1 MTIKLVSQDLLYFV
15 LISFIFKSWD
25 TDMEFVTS
33 AFSYMYTLC
42 PSFIPLFPFF
52 IMRKVEQQMN
62 SALRN
67 RKNFSSGNT
76 TVIQNDDN
84 TADIFLHGNCIGYV
98 DYSGKIA
105 PTSGTL
111 KISDAGWQ
119 TVTTKS
125 RLNALCDE
133 FAYGC
138 YVFQKNFDWFLG
150 DVDGN
155 VRPFPTEEFVTV

>member
-42 PSFIPLFPFF
+42 PFLFLLFPFKT
-52 IMRKVEQQMN
+52 MRKIEQQMN
-62 SALRN
+62 EAILN
-67 RKNFSSGNT
+67 RKDFFKGNT
-76 TVIQNDDN
+76 SVQHYTTETGAREAVVH
-84 TADIFLHGNCIGYV
+84 LHGNH
-98 DYSGKIA
+98 IA
-105 PTSGTL
+105 TVGDTL
-111 KISDAGWQ
+111 QICDAGWQ

-125 RLNALCDE
+125 RLNALCNE
-133 FAYGC
+133 FAEGC

-155 VRPFPTEEFVTV
+155 VLPFPTEEFVTV

>member
-42 PSFIPLFPFF
+42 PFLFLLFPFKT
-52 IMRKVEQQMN
+52 MRKIEQQMN
-62 SALRN
+62 EAILN
-67 RKNFSSGNT
+67 RKDFFKGNT
-76 TVIQNDDN
+76 SVQNY
-84 TADIFLHGNCIGYV
+84 TTETGAREAVVHLHGNH
-98 DYSGKIA
+98 IA
-105 PTSGTL
+105 TVGDTL
-111 KISDAGWQ
+111 QICDAGWQ

-125 RLNALCDE
+125 RLNALCNE
-133 FAYGC
+133 FAEGC
-138 YVFQKNFDWFLG
+138 YVFQRNFDWFLG

-155 VRPFPTEEFVTV
+155 VLPFPTEEFVTV

>member
-1 MTIKLVSQDLLYFV
+1 MTIKLLSQDLLQFV

-42 PSFIPLFPFF
+42 PFLFLLFPFKT
-52 IMRKVEQQMN
+52 MRKIEQQMN
-62 SALRN
+62 EAILN
-67 RKNFSSGNT
+67 RKDFFKGNT
-76 TVIQNDDN
+76 SVENYITETGAREAIVK
-84 TADIFLHGNCIGYV
+84 LHGNH
-98 DYSGKIA
+98 IA
-105 PTSGTL
+105 TVGDTL
-111 KISDAGWQ
+111 QICDAGWQ

-125 RLNALCDE
+125 RLNALLNE
-133 FAYGC
+133 FAEGC

-155 VRPFPTEEFVTV
+155 VLPFPTEEFVTV

>member
-42 PSFIPLFPFF
+42 PFLFLLFPFKT
-52 IMRKVEQQMN
+52 MRKIEQQMN
-62 SALRN
+62 EAILN
-67 RKNFSSGNT
+67 RKDFFKGNT
-76 TVIQNDDN
+76 SVQHYTTETGAREAVVH
-84 TADIFLHGNCIGYV
+84 LHGNHIATIG
-98 DYSGKIA
+98 D
-105 PTSGTL
+105 TL
-111 KISDAGWQ
+111 QICDAGWQ

-125 RLNALCDE
+125 RLNALCNE

-150 DVDGN
+150 DAAGN
-155 VRPFPTEEFVTV
+155 VLPFPTEEFVTV

>member
-42 PSFIPLFPFF
+42 PFLFLLFPFKT
-52 IMRKVEQQMN
+52 MRKIEQQMN
-62 SALRN
+62 EAILN
-67 RKNFSSGNT
+67 RKDFFKGNT
-76 TVIQNDDN
+76 SVQHYTTETGAREAVVH
-84 TADIFLHGNCIGYV
+84 LHGNHIATIG
-98 DYSGKIA
+98 D
-105 PTSGTL
+105 TL
-111 KISDAGWQ
+111 QICDAGWQ

-125 RLNALCDE
+125 RLNALLNE
-133 FAYGC
+133 FAEGC
-138 YVFQKNFDWFLG
+138 YVFQRNFDWFLG

-155 VRPFPTEEFVTV
+155 VLRFPTEEFVTV

>member
-1 MTIKLVSQDLLYFV
+1 MTIKLLSQDLFTFV
-15 LISFIFKSWD
+15 LISIIFKSWD
-25 TDMEFVTS
+25 TDIFEVHRILDLYVYPLS
-33 AFSYMYTLC
+33 L
-42 PSFIPLFPFF
+42 FIPFIPFQ

-150 DVDGN
+150 DADGN
-155 VRPFPTEEFVTV
+155 KRPFPTEEFVTV

>member
-42 PSFIPLFPFF
+42 PFSFLLFPFF

-62 SALRN
+62 EAILN
-67 RKNFSSGNT
+67 RKDFFKGNT
-76 TVIQNDDN
+76 SVENYITETGVRE
-84 TADIFLHGNCIGYV
+84 AVVKLHGNH
-98 DYSGKIA
+98 IA
-105 PTSGTL
+105 TVGDTL
-111 KISDAGWQ
+111 QICDAGWQ

-125 RLNALCDE
+125 RLNALLNE
-133 FAYGC
+133 FAEGC

-150 DVDGN
+150 DADGN
-155 VRPFPTEEFVTV
+155 VLPFPTEEFVTV